1 MSNYSVYMIVSPEG
15 KRYIGMTMQK
25 AEYRWKKG
33 KGYITNIPFYTD
45 IQKFGWERFE
55 KMIIRDGLT
64 KEDAEKL
71 EQYYI
76 KVYNTQNPEFGYNVE
91 MGGVPECL
99 AESTKKKISKSHKGL
114 YRDETYRRH
123 ISEAK
128 IGEKNGMYG
137 KHGAEHPTSRAVI
150 GISESEILSFESIS
164 DASRS
169 LNLSK
174 NAFKNISACCMGKR
188 RTAYGYKWGYA
199 DDN

>member
-15 KRYIGMTMQK
+15 KRYIGMTKRK
-25 AEYRWKKG
+25 AEYRWNKG
-33 KGYITNIPFYTD
+33 RGYIDNIPFYTD
-45 IQKFGWERFE
+45 IKKFGWEKFE
-55 KMIIRDGLT
+55 KMILRDGLT
-64 KEDAEKL
+64 KEEAGKF

-76 KVYNTQNPEFGYNVE
+76 KAYNTQNPEFGYNVE
-91 MGGVPECL
+91 MGGVPEHL
-99 AESTKKKISKSHKGL
+99 AESTKRKMSKAHIGL

-150 GISESEILSFESIS
+150 GINESEILSFESIS
-164 DASRS
+164 DASRY

-188 RTAYGYKWGYA
+188 RTAYGYKWRYA